1 MLVRPLADLL
11 ATVLALTAMRH
22 RPLLAK
28 RLRRR
33 RSDAGYSQRQL
44 SDLSGIH
51 FTTIAR
57 IETGEVS
64 EPESNT
70 LDALARALGCDRSE
84 LSPAHSISRAM
95 GEAKRKGVRR

>member
-1 MLVRPLADLL
+1 MRPLADLL
-11 ATVLALTAMRH
+11 ATVLALTAMKH

-33 RSDAGYSQRQL
+33 RKDAGLSQRQL
-44 SDLSGIH
+44 GDLSGVH

-57 IETGEVS
+57 IETGDVS
-64 EPESNT
+64 EPEGST
-70 LDALARALGCDRSE
+70 LDALAKALGCDRSE

-95 GEAKRKGVRR
+95 GDGKRNGVRG